1 MTDSRVM
8 PRKERELLLQM
19 LDEID
24 PEADYPKT
32 LEEEV
37 IDPYDTTIKRVR
49 AYMDKDFAENLLRE
63 LEHLPSSEH

>member
-1 MTDSRVM
+1 
-8 PRKERELLLQM
+8 M

-37 IDPYDTTIKRVR
+37 IDPYDTTIKRVK